1 MASEMKSVYDF
12 SQHSVL
18 STALLIADRKASKYR
33 AHAGATV
40 TRYHH

>member
-18 STALLIADRKASKYR
+18 STALLIADRKASNIE
-33 AHAGATV
+33 HMLV
-40 TRYHH
+40 LQ